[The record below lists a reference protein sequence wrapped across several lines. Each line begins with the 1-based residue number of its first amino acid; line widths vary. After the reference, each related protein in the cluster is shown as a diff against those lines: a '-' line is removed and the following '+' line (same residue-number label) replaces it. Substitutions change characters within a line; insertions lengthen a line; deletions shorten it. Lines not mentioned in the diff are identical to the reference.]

1 MTPRSIPS
9 IALVL
14 VMATVGHAPQAVLA
28 ETATALAAGAPA
40 PVLPAITVSPVKV
53 ASLSDRIFAGGLVQA
68 LETVQVAPLIEGQPI
83 DALLADVGDRVA
95 EGQVLARL
103 SKTTLDLNRS
113 QLLASVAAARA
124 TVAQAEAQVLEAE
137 ASSDEARRV
146 ADRARALREGG
157 NASQAA
163 LDQAQTSAMA
173 ATARVTV
180 ARQSLEAARAQL
192 TSTEAQLA
200 NVELNLNRTDVVAP
214 VAGAIVARNA
224 QVGAIA
230 SAAGQ
235 PMFTLMRDGALELRV
250 ELAERDLIRI
260 APGQTAQLRVAGA
273 SRVLS
278 GTVRLVEPT
287 VDQATRLG
295 HARIRL
301 EEPGILVS
309 GMFADA
315 EILVA
320 RRMGLAVPVT
330 AVSTDPAGAT
340 VMRVDAQGHVSRV
353 TVETGIRDGGM
364 VEIVSGLTGGD
375 RVVTKAG
382 AFVRDGDRVNPVL
395 AATN

>member
-1 MTPRSIPS
+1 MTRRSVS
-9 IALVL
+9 RIALAL
-14 VMATVGHAPQAVLA
+14 ALAAMAPVAHA
-28 ETATALAAGAPA
+28 ETAAAPA
-40 PVLPAITVSPVKV
+40 AVLPAITVSPVRV
-53 ASLSDRIFAGGLVQA
+53 APLSDRIFAGGLVQA

-83 DALLADVGDRVA
+83 EALLAEVGDKVQQ
-95 EGQVLARL
+95 GQVLARL
-103 SKTTLDLNRS
+103 SRTTLDLTRS
-113 QLLASVAAARA
+113 QLIASVAAARA
-124 TVAQAEAQVLEAE
+124 TVAQAEAQVLEAQ
-137 ASSDEARRV
+137 AASDEAQRV
-146 ADRARALREGG
+146 AERARALREGG

-163 LDQAQTSAMA
+163 LDQAQTSALA

-180 ARQSLEAARAQL
+180 ARQSLEAARAQAA
-192 TSTEAQLA
+192 SVEAQLA
-200 NVELNLNRTDVVAP
+200 NVELNLTRTDVVAP
-214 VAGAIVARNA
+214 VAGEVVARNA

-260 APGQTAQLRVAGA
+260 APGQTAQLRIAGSPRA
-273 SRVLS
+273 IP

-287 VDQATRLG
+287 VDQQTRLG

-301 EEPGILVS
+301 DQPGALIA

-320 RRMGLAVPVT
+320 KRMGLSVPVT
-330 AVSTDPAGAT
+330 ALNTGPEGAS
-340 VMRVDAQGHVSRV
+340 VMRVDAEGRAARV
-353 TVETGIRDGGM
+353 PVETGIRDGGL
-364 VEIVSGLTGGD
+364 VEILSGLKGGD

-382 AFVRDGDRVNPVL
+382 AFVRDGDRVNPVP